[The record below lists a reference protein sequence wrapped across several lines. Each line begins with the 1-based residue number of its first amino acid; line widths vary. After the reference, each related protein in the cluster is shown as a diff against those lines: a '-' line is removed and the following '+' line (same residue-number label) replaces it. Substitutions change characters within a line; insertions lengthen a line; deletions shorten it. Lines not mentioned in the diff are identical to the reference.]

1 MTFEQSYMYPE
12 NVLLGKKPNSV
23 QLMMLS
29 GWANGA
35 HVFLLTHIEMSYA
48 KMAREPFST
57 NGLNALQSMKNY
69 DAVVNGLY
77 LSSYQHIFYACW
89 V

>member
-1 MTFEQSYMYPE
+1 
-12 NVLLGKKPNSV
+12 
-23 QLMMLS
+23 MMLS

-35 HVFLLTHIEMSYA
+35 HVFLLTHIEMSYVE
-48 KMAREPFST
+48 MARKPFST

-69 DAVVNGLY
+69 DAVVNGLH